1 MGFSLHQLT
10 SAELE
15 GVAASRG
22 LPGLAARMEDGAMPP
37 SFVAARSLL
46 LRSQGHGDPWAT
58 SFLIVRDS
66 DQRIVGGC
74 GFKSVPIKGR
84 VDLGYA
90 VAPAAQGQ
98 GAATAAL
105 TLLCRLAF
113 DAGATSVLAEIVP
126 DNLASMK
133 VVQKC
138 GFCQSGSRTDDE
150 GDFVNQWVLQH
161 S

>member
-1 MGFSLHQLT
+1 MGFSLYQLT
-10 SAELE
+10 NAELE
-15 GVAASRG
+15 GIAASQG
-22 LPGLAARMEDGAMPP
+22 LPDSAARMVEGAMPP
-37 SFVAARSLL
+37 SFVAARSML
-46 LRSQGHGDPWAT
+46 LRAQGHGDPWAT

-74 GFKSVPIKGR
+74 GFKSAPVNGR

-105 TLLCRLAF
+105 ALLCRLAF
-113 DAGATSVLAEIVP
+113 EAGATSVLAEIVP
-126 DNLASMK
+126 DNLASMA

-138 GFCQSGSRTDDE
+138 GFIQTGSRTDDE
-150 GDFVNQWVLQH
+150 GDFVNLWVFQR